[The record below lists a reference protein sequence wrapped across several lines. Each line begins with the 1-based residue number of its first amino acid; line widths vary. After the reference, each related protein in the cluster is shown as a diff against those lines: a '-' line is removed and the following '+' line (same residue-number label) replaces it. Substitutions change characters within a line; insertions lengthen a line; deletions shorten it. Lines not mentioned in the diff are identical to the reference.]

1 MNGEEIHVL
10 IVQEARGRVTNFY
23 GEDYFIEGHHIIAT
37 NGYLRPL
44 FQETF
49 SRGFSVRY
57 VEETVCLLNPYY
69 YYETHTPYKIL
80 A

>member
-37 NGYLRPL
+37 NDYLRPL
-44 FQETF
+44 FQ
-49 SRGFSVRY
+49 RLL
-57 VEETVCLLNPYY
+57 VEVSPLDM
-69 YYETHTPYKIL
+69 
-80 A
+80 